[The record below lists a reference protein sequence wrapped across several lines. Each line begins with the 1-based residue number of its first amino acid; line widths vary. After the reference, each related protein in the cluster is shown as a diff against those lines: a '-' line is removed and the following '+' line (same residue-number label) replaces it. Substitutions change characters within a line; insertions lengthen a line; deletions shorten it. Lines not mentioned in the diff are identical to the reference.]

1 VNIVLDTNIWISFL
15 IGRTLDEME
24 DRFLLNDI
32 HVLTSEDQLRE
43 VREVIYRPKFSRY
56 FSDVERDQL
65 EDFLVKTA
73 YAISPIEKIE
83 LCRDPKDDFLLEL
96 AIAGDATNLVTG
108 DDDLLVLGTIRST
121 RIIRLS
127 EFQDLLVHSP

>member
-1 VNIVLDTNIWISFL
+1 MNIVLDTNIWISFL